1 MCFLYLKKLFK
12 INTKQSTL
20 FSPKT
25 QEFVRAVLIAFGN
38 KNLFP
43 EFLKNKKIISL
54 ADGTVAKERLKTPED
69 NKLLLVTINNF
80 LKKTN

>member
-1 MCFLYLKKLFK
+1 MLDVFHSVSRLCQYFSYKEDNLKKYF
-12 INTKQSTL
+12 IIITGHSTL

-43 EFLKNKKIISL
+43 EF
-54 ADGTVAKERLKTPED
+54 
-69 NKLLLVTINNF
+69 
-80 LKKTN
+80 